1 MKSKKVVGNILYTG
15 IMLLCFYW
23 TMFIFLSSYETVF
36 SKDISRI
43 HTVEKVSINSLI
55 TSFFAE
61 KKENTSVVSIER
73 EYIGNFGIPAFLK
86 IPKFNTRL
94 QLAGAMRDKNGNWL
108 SRLNSGHYMF
118 LSKNKGGN
126 IGDIAL
132 YTRKSWRTVN
142 EPQNLKIGDN
152 IFLDTFDD
160 WRYMFR
166 INEAR
171 VLSWD
176 EKSIVS
182 ESKVP
187 ILVLIIEDAPNRV
200 HYFYKAD
207 FINIQNIQQ

>member
-1 MKSKKVVGNILYTG
+1 MKLKKVVGNILYTG

-36 SKDISRI
+36 GKDISRI
-43 HTVEKVSINSLI
+43 RTVERVSINSLI

-61 KKENTSVVSIER
+61 KKESAPVISVEK
-73 EYIGNFGIPAFLK
+73 EYMGNFGIPSFLK
-86 IPKFNTRL
+86 IPKFNIRL
-94 QLAGAMRDKNGNWL
+94 QLTGAMRDGNGNWL

-118 LSKNKGGN
+118 LGKNKGGN
-126 IGDIAL
+126 IGDIVL

-171 VLSWD
+171 VLSWN
-176 EKSIVS
+176 EKSVVS

-187 ILVLIIEDAPNRV
+187 TLILIVEDASNRV
-200 HYFYKAD
+200 HYLYKAD
-207 FINIQNIQQ
+207 FISIQNIQQ